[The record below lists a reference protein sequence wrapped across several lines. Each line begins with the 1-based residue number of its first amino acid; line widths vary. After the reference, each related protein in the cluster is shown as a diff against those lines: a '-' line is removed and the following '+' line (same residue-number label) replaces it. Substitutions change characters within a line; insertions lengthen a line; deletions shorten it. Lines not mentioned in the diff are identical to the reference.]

1 LIFSFPAVGEG
12 RRFCGWDDA
21 DEGVDETLLVIG
33 DSGFP
38 NSADPA
44 IFVNLTWAVDEFYS
58 PSIICTSAE
67 ADLVEIYFDFFLV
80 KNKLE

>member
-1 LIFSFPAVGEG
+1 LVFGFQAVGEG
-12 RRFCGWDDA
+12 RGFCGWDDA

-58 PSIICTSAE
+58 PSVIGTSAE
-67 ADLVEIYFDFFLV
+67 ADLVEIYFDFILV
-80 KNKLE
+80 KDKLE